1 MAEELPPNA
10 GPEGMPEGM
19 PEVDLSQIRVESL
32 LLNVASE
39 LMSIGAG
46 QLGMIPGMI
55 NGGDGVQARLAI
67 GGADALIAAF
77 LDGLPE
83 GTELPEPVQELRRAL
98 AELQLAFADAVA
110 HSEAMEAAEGNA
122 DEAAPAAA
130 EPKAKP
136 KAAAPPPPAAPPK
149 PPRPKIWT
157 PGGDV

>member
-10 GPEGMPEGM
+10 GPEGM

-110 HSEAMEAAEGNA
+110 HSEAMEAAAGEA
-122 DEAAPAAA
+122 DGAAPADAKPQA
-130 EPKAKP
+130 KPKP
-136 KAAAPPPPAAPPK
+136 KAAAPPPPAAPPE

>member
-10 GPEGMPEGM
+10 NPGEL

-67 GGADALIAAF
+67 GGADALITAF
-77 LDGLPE
+77 LEGLPE

-110 HSEAMEAAEGNA
+110 HSDAMEAAASEGG
-122 DEAAPAAA
+122 AAKASVAPL
-130 EPKAKP
+130 KAKT
-136 KAAAPPPPAAPPK
+136 PPPPAAPAE

>member
-10 GPEGMPEGM
+10 GPEGM

-110 HSEAMEAAEGNA
+110 HSEAMEGDA
-122 DEAAPAAA
+122 DGTAPAVAK
-130 EPKAKP
+130 PKATP
-136 KAAAPPPPAAPPK
+136 KAAAPPPPAAPPE
-149 PPRPKIWT
+149 PPRPKSWT

>member
-1 MAEELPPNA
+1 MAEELPPND
-10 GPEGMPEGM
+10 GSEGMPEGM

-110 HSEAMEAAEGNA
+110 HSEAMEAAQGETEG
-122 DEAAPAAA
+122 AAPAAA
-130 EPKAKP
+130 PSKAKP
-136 KAAAPPPPAAPPK
+136 KAAAPPPPAAPPE

>member
-1 MAEELPPNA
+1 MAEELPPNVA
-10 GPEGMPEGM
+10 SEGMPGEL

-67 GGADALIAAF
+67 GGADALMAAF

-110 HSEAMEAAEGNA
+110 HSEAMDAANDEPAGS
-122 DEAAPAAA
+122 EAAPST
-130 EPKAKP
+130 PKA
-136 KAAAPPPPAAPPK
+136 KAAAPPPPAPAET
-149 PPRPKIWT
+149 PRPKIWT

>member
-10 GPEGMPEGM
+10 GPEGM

-110 HSEAMEAAEGNA
+110 HSEAMEGDA
-122 DEAAPAAA
+122 DGTAPAAA
-130 EPKAKP
+130 KPKATP
-136 KAAAPPPPAAPPK
+136 KAAAPPPPPAAPPE

>member
-1 MAEELPPNA
+1 
-10 GPEGMPEGM
+10 MPEGM

-110 HSEAMEAAEGNA
+110 HSEAMEAAAGEA
-122 DEAAPAAA
+122 DGAAPADAKPQA
-130 EPKAKP
+130 KPKP
-136 KAAAPPPPAAPPK
+136 KAAAPPPPAAPPE

>member
-1 MAEELPPNA
+1 MAEELPPNV
-10 GPEGMPEGM
+10 GPEGM

-110 HSEAMEAAEGNA
+110 HSEAMEAAEG
-122 DEAAPAAA
+122 DGSVPAP
-130 EPKAKP
+130 PKAKP
-136 KAAAPPPPAAPPK
+136 KAAAPPPPAAPPE

>member
-1 MAEELPPNA
+1 MAEALPPNA
-10 GPEGMPEGM
+10 GAEGMPDEM

-46 QLGMIPGMI
+46 QLGMIPGMV

-67 GGADALIAAF
+67 GGADALIGAF
-77 LDGLPE
+77 LEGLPE

-110 HSEAMEAAEGNA
+110 HSDSLN
-122 DEAAPAAA
+122 AAA
-130 EPKAKP
+130 GSDGTRSSAGPKP
-136 KAAAPPPPAAPPK
+136 KATPPPPTVPPQ

>member
-10 GPEGMPEGM
+10 GPEGTPEGM

-110 HSEAMEAAEGNA
+110 HSEAMEAAAGGAEGDTSA
-122 DEAAPAAA
+122 DAKP
-130 EPKAKP
+130 PSKP
-136 KAAAPPPPAAPPK
+136 KAAAPPPPAAPPA

>member
-1 MAEELPPNA
+1 MAEELPPNIA
-10 GPEGMPEGM
+10 SEGMPGEM

-67 GGADALIAAF
+67 GGADALITAF

-110 HSEAMEAAEGNA
+110 HSEAMEAAEGESDGA
-122 DEAAPAAA
+122 TPAP
-130 EPKAKP
+130 PTAKP
-136 KAAAPPPPAAPPK
+136 KAAAPPPPPAAPAEAS
-149 PPRPKIWT
+149 RPKIWT